1 MAVRTI
7 NDSDRISMSDWLD
20 ESRNRRDGVR
30 VPTFWV
36 ALALS
41 LFIHV
46 AVLWHWLPRLRFP
59 SLETPELGETSGSLV
74 VHLAPPPGPPS
85 SPQPSPA
92 LRAQS
97 SPTLEARPPT
107 PARPRPA
114 PPVIALNRPAPD
126 IPSPPPTAPSVA
138 APTSARPPADGDLAS
153 YIEARRR
160 ARSEPAPPAS
170 PGGVLNSPPAD
181 DENARRNRI
190 IAGNLAQRP
199 PTFGFDPAKHGG
211 VFQIMHVGYDDAQ
224 FLFFGWNK
232 DARHNT
238 MQELDVR
245 TGNNP
250 DIRLAVIRKMIAII
264 RDNTQTDFLWE
275 SQRLGRNITL
285 SARLEDTAGLEEFLM
300 REFFYDPRIP
310 Q

>member
-1 MAVRTI
+1 
-7 NDSDRISMSDWLD
+7 MSDWLD
-20 ESRNRRDGVR
+20 ESGYSRDSVR
-30 VPTFWV
+30 VPIFWV

-41 LFIHV
+41 LLIHV
-46 AVLWHWLPRLRFP
+46 AVLWHWLPHLHLQ
-59 SLETPELGETSGSLV
+59 SLDEFKIGETPGSLV
-74 VHLAPPPGPPS
+74 VQLAPLPGPPPAPPPSLALPA
-85 SPQPSPA
+85 QPAPA
-92 LRAQS
+92 LKAQPPRAV
-97 SPTLEARPPT
+97 
-107 PARPRPA
+107 ARPRTA
-114 PPVIALNRPAPD
+114 PPVIALKSPAPAS
-126 IPSPPPTAPSVA
+126 PAPPPATVSTPAPPPAVDLATYIA
-138 APTSARPPADGDLAS
+138 AHRQARP
-153 YIEARRR
+153 
-160 ARSEPAPPAS
+160 EPAPS
-170 PGGVLNSPPAD
+170 PSSSSAPSAD

-211 VFQIMHVGYDDAQ
+211 VFQITHVGYDDAQ

-275 SQRLGRNITL
+275 SQRLGRNVTL
-285 SARLEDTAGLEEFLM
+285 SARPEDNAGLEEFLM
-300 REFFYDPRIP
+300 REFFYDPRMP